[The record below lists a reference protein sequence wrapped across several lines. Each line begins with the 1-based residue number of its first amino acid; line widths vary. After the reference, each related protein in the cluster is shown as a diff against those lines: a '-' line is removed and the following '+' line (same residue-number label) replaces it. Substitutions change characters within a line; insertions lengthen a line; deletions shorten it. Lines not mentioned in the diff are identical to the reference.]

1 MKSGIKVK
9 VLRFLKYILMLQK
22 SFIIIVL
29 WSLSLILC
37 SLTFSKGN
45 KWNELGKGNNNLFSG
60 VFETIL
66 PFITVV

>member
-1 MKSGIKVK
+1 
-9 VLRFLKYILMLQK
+9 MLQK